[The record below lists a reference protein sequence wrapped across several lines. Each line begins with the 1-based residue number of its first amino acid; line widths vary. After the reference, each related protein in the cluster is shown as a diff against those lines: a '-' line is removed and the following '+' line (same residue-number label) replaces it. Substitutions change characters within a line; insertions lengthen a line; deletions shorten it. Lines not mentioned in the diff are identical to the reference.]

1 MSANP
6 KIAIAVHTYGAI
18 SPLVYPNHI
27 SVMSSWGK
35 TFDIVLL
42 HVDGLKVAEARN
54 RLVTTALEK
63 ECTHILFLDSDH
75 IVDSSML
82 PCLLGNTGAAAVS
95 GLITKRN
102 SDGVQIGFIKADEDY
117 YHPIDLKIDGSS
129 YEVDVCAFG
138 CTLIELSVFKE
149 IEEPFFKDVMCRAK
163 DGKLYQVRSDINF
176 CRDLKALGKS
186 IRIDTRVLVGHVG
199 SEQVFYPKLKE

>member
-1 MSANP
+1 
-6 KIAIAVHTYGAI
+6 
-18 SPLVYPNHI
+18 
-27 SVMSSWGK
+27 
-35 TFDIVLL
+35 
-42 HVDGLKVAEARN
+42 
-54 RLVTTALEK
+54 
-63 ECTHILFLDSDH
+63 
-75 IVDSSML
+75 ML

-102 SDGVQIGFIKADEDY
+102 SDNVQIGFIKADEDY
-117 YHPIDLKIDGSS
+117 YHPLNLKIDGSS

-138 CTLIELSVFKE
+138 CTLIELSVFKY